1 MSDNWPTTKPV
12 QSFRER
18 LMAVTRLQ
26 NLQNIWTG
34 GFNIQIS
41 SAAGNDRGGICSGD
55 SGGPILWNRSDII
68 IGITSFGKHAQ
79 CLGNGYA
86 YRVDQEE
93 LIEWILGIAETVRE
107 DGMITIAPLE

>member
-41 SAAGNDRGGICSGD
+41 SAAGNDRGGICS
-55 SGGPILWNRSDII
+55 DII

-107 DGMITIAPLE
+107 GGMITIAPLE